1 MWLYSIFWLIAAI
14 VFVGVEAATTA
25 LVSVWFAVGAVAAL
39 VASLFTQS
47 LGVQLVVFAVVSAI
61 ALAVMVP
68 ALAKR
73 RGQHA
78 APVTNGSPL
87 SIGKQGVVLRA
98 INPGELGRVHV
109 DGLDWQAKSETPLA
123 AGEKCEVKDVD
134 GAVLVV
140 VPVPAETPAPTQPG
154 TT

>member
-73 RGQHA
+73 RA
-78 APVTNGSPL
+78 
-87 SIGKQGVVLRA
+87 
-98 INPGELGRVHV
+98 
-109 DGLDWQAKSETPLA
+109 
-123 AGEKCEVKDVD
+123 
-134 GAVLVV
+134 
-140 VPVPAETPAPTQPG
+140 
-154 TT
+154 

>member
-39 VASLFTQS
+39 VASLFIQS
-47 LGVQLVVFAVVSAI
+47 LGVQLAVFAVVSAI

-98 INPGELGRVHV
+98 INPGELGRVRV
-109 DGLDWQAKSETPLA
+109 DGLDWQARAETPLPE
-123 AGEKCEVKDVD
+123 GSKCRVTEVD
-134 GAVLVV
+134 GAVLIVV
-140 VPVPAETPAPTQPG
+140 GVTNTVT
-154 TT
+154 

>member
-73 RGQHA
+73 RAKHA

-98 INPGELGRVHV
+98 INPGALGRVRV
-109 DGLDWQAKSETPLA
+109 DGLDWQARADTPLPE
-123 AGEKCEVKDVD
+123 GRKCRVTEVD
-134 GAVLVV
+134 GAVLIVV
-140 VPVPAETPAPTQPG
+140 GVTNPVT
-154 TT
+154 

>member
-73 RGQHA
+73 RAKHA

-87 SIGKQGVVLRA
+87 TIGKQGVVLTA
-98 INPGELGRVHV
+98 IEPGLPGRVRV
-109 DGLDWQAKSETPLA
+109 DGLDWQAKAGVTLA
-123 AGEKCEVKDVD
+123 PDTRIVVNAVD
-134 GAVLVV
+134 GALLIVS
-140 VPVPAETPAPTQPG
+140 PVTEK
-154 TT
+154 TTV

>member
-98 INPGELGRVHV
+98 INPGELGRVRV
-109 DGLDWQAKSETPLA
+109 DGLDWQARASVALPEGA
-123 AGEKCEVKDVD
+123 RIRVDDVD
-134 GAVLVV
+134 GAVLIVSQV
-140 VPVPAETPAPTQPG
+140 AEATV
-154 TT
+154 

>member
-39 VASLFTQS
+39 AASLFTQS

-73 RGQHA
+73 RAKHA

-98 INPGELGRVHV
+98 INPGELGRVRV
-109 DGLDWQAKSETPLA
+109 DGLDWQARADTPLSE
-123 AGEKCEVKDVD
+123 GSKCRVTDVD
-134 GAVLVV
+134 GAVLIVV
-140 VPVPAETPAPTQPG
+140 GVTNPVT
-154 TT
+154 